1 MWEYNEL
8 SVWVVAELKAIN
20 FKPTKALRQ
29 ILFSVAR
36 LIIKKQSKIRFG
48 D

>member
-1 MWEYNEL
+1 MGSSGIKE
-8 SVWVVAELKAIN
+8 IN
-20 FKPTKALRQ
+20 FKSTTDHGQ
-29 ILFSVAR
+29 TLFLVAK